1 MLTIAETIRLLIIFN
16 DIVVVKSLRYQINK
30 TIDSSL
36 DLSISQHP
44 FSYSR
49 SRDIHGSAYELGPP

>member
-16 DIVVVKSLRYQINK
+16 DIKSLRYQMNK

-49 SRDIHGSAYELGPP
+49 SRDIHGPAYELGPP